1 MKAIILAAGQ
11 GKRLLPLTQNIPK
24 CLVSLAG
31 KTILDHA
38 FSSLNIAGVTD
49 ITVVT
54 GYRADKISE
63 KGIVTRHNPAFEST
77 NMVYSLFCAE
87 DLMSSDDVLIVYGDI
102 IFAPSAVSALM
113 SDPAPFSVGV
123 NTKWRELW
131 NIRMEDP
138 LTDAE
143 SLKIDP
149 RGNIVEIGNPASSYK
164 DIDGQ
169 YMGLLLIR
177 KRVLPAIRTFYHSK
191 NHQSGHRSKDFP
203 TMYMTDFVQAVID
216 ELMPVKSVL
225 IDGGWVEI
233 DTKTDIEAYQK
244 YPQVLSFLEM
254 PKKRYLN

>member
-54 GYRADKISE
+54 GYQANKISE
-63 KGIVTRHNPAFEST
+63 KGVVTRHNPAFETT

-87 DLMSSDDVLIVYGDI
+87 DLMSSDDLLIVYGDI
-102 IFAPSAVSALM
+102 IFAPSAVSSLM
-113 SDPAPFSVGV
+113 CDPAPFSIGV

-131 NIRMEDP
+131 NIRMENP
-138 LTDAE
+138 LTDLE
-143 SLKIDP
+143 SLKIDS
-149 RGNIVEIGNPASSYK
+149 RGNIIEIGNPVSSYK

-177 KRVLPAIRTFYHSK
+177 KRVLPAIRNFYHSK
-191 NHQSGHRSKDFP
+191 NHQSVHCKDTS

-216 ELMPVKSVL
+216 ELLPVKSVL

-244 YPQVLSFLEM
+244 YPQILSFLETT
-254 PKKRYLN
+254 KKTR